1 MIESKNDQMNNP
13 GPSVRLV
20 GRIVLVI
27 VVLVGG
33 FLLSCCWLIKR
44 TANDIP
50 AKEAAD
56 DAADDAG
63 SSLSGSD
70 LYQ

>member
-1 MIESKNDQMNNP
+1 MIESKNDQMNKP

-20 GRIVLVI
+20 GSIVLVI
-27 VVLVGG
+27 VILVGG
-33 FLLSCCWLIKR
+33 FLLSCCW
-44 TANDIP
+44 TGNDIP